1 MADEINVEETTEQDS
16 PTVEENQEESL
27 ETEPGENQEQ
37 TPDEEEESPSE
48 TEDKNWRQVRER
60 LKELETENKRLKG
73 TEQSP
78 FETAKKSEVVT
89 PFLTQQDLN
98 ALQFDEFKAQQSI
111 PELDPT
117 SENYNKLF
125 DNAVAGQYTA
135 ELNAYARGLVSGGA
149 RPLPSAT
156 QIAKE
161 LKKEWDSLLKSSGA
175 KVKSETLKKAQENLA
190 KKEATVEAE
199 GRSDKRQP
207 SRNQLDNLKNRS
219 RHGDADAI
227 AERLKLSGL

>member
-27 ETEPGENQEQ
+27 EVDTGENLEE
-37 TPDEEEESPSE
+37 TPTEEEESQP
-48 TEDKNWRQVRER
+48 EDKNWKQVRER
-60 LKELETENKRLKG
+60 LRELETENKRLKG

-78 FETAKKSEVVT
+78 FESAKKSEVVT

-98 ALQFDEFKAQQSI
+98 SLQFDEFKAQQSV
-111 PELDPT
+111 PELDP
-117 SENYNKLF
+117 SSDSYNKLF

-149 RPLPSAT
+149 KPLPSAT
-156 QIAKE
+156 KIARE
-161 LKKEWDSLLKSSGA
+161 LKKDWDSLLKSSGA
-175 KVKSETLKKAQENLA
+175 KVKSETLKKAQQNLA

-207 SRNQLDNLKNRS
+207 SGQQLDNLRNRS
-219 RHGDADAI
+219 RRGDADAI